1 MRSAYSEDG
10 VNQYI
15 SQAVVQAALLGKVT
29 LKDAVRAFE
38 RDVIVEALK
47 ANNYDKRKVAQLLG
61 MGVSSLYRKMTE
73 LSMEHLPIEQVQE

>member
-1 MRSAYSEDG
+1 MSSEEE

-15 SQAVVQAALLGKVT
+15 SQAVAQAALLGKAT
-29 LKDAVRAFE
+29 LKEAVRAFE

-47 ANNYDKRKVAQLLG
+47 ANNNDKRKVAQLLG

-73 LSMEHLPIEQVQE
+73 LSLEEDVQVQRVQE

>member
-1 MRSAYSEDG
+1 M
-10 VNQYI
+10 NQYI

>member
-1 MRSAYSEDG
+1 

>member
-1 MRSAYSEDG
+1 M
-10 VNQYI
+10 NQYI

-73 LSMEHLPIEQVQE
+73 LSMEHLPVEQVQE

>member
-1 MRSAYSEDG
+1 M
-10 VNQYI
+10 NQYI
-15 SQAVVQAALLGKVT
+15 TQGVVQAALLGQVT

-38 RDVIVEALK
+38 RDVIAEALK

-73 LSMEHLPIEQVQE
+73 LSMEHLPVEQVQE